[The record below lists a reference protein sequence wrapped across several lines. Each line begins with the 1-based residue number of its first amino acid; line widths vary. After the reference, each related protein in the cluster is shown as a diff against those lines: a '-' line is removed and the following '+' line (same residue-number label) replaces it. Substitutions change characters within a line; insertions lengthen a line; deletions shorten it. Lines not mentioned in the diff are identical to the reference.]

1 MKRLPIPLA
10 APLAAL
16 LYTALAVIANSAAAQ
31 VLTEAQRAG
40 ISALREGDMRKL
52 VLHAEP
58 VPAPDAAFTDPSG
71 REVTL
76 ADSNGRVRLVNF
88 WATWCAPCRQEKPS
102 LAALEEALRGEDF
115 AVLAIATGR
124 NSPEAIAAF
133 KEEVGV
139 ESLATW
145 LDPRAALASAMGI
158 PGLPVTAV
166 LNREGAEIGR
176 LTGGADWNSPS
187 SRAIMSALI
196 AAE

>member
-1 MKRLPIPLA
+1 MRLPALQAALTAAIVYTLLA
-10 APLAAL
+10 A
-16 LYTALAVIANSAAAQ
+16 IANPAGAQ
-31 VLTEAQRAG
+31 VLTETQRAG

-52 VLHAEP
+52 ILHAEP
-58 VPAPDAAFTDPSG
+58 VPAPDAAFTDPEG

-102 LAALEEALRGEDF
+102 LASLEAALGGEDF
-115 AVLAIATGR
+115 AVLAVATGR

-133 KEEVGV
+133 KEEIGV

-196 AAE
+196 AAK